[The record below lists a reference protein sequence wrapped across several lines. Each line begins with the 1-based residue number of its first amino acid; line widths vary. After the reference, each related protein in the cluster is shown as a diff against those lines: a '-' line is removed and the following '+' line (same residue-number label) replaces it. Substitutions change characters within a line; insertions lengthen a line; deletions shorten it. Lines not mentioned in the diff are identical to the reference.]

1 MDCTGHKL
9 VERMPSATSDSK
21 HRVANLQR
29 GGIDWISFPFPS
41 LMDKCYQPSAQHPSG
56 AWNSAAAKHKVTPI
70 CNRKSALRLASRAL
84 PPGGG
89 ANMLPEPGA
98 FSITYR
104 LKLPRSRLRG
114 NFVPRRPR
122 TTSAIQFPISHNL
135 MLPVIQAQSRDS
147 ALIRAF
153 DIRFRFGNLWSYGHG
168 SKRYGR

>member
-56 AWNSAAAKHKVTPI
+56 AWNSAAAKQRSHRFVTG
-70 CNRKSALRLASRAL
+70 SRLCGWHPVPCHRA
-84 PPGGG
+84 GG

-104 LKLPRSRLRG
+104 LKLPRTGLL
-114 NFVPRRPR
+114 
-122 TTSAIQFPISHNL
+122 A
-135 MLPVIQAQSRDS
+135 RDDGT
-147 ALIRAF
+147 L
-153 DIRFRFGNLWSYGHG
+153 LWPTHSE
-168 SKRYGR
+168 SSN

>member
-56 AWNSAAAKHKVTPI
+56 AWNSAAAKQRSHRFVTG
-70 CNRKSALRLASRAL
+70 SRLCGWHPVPCHRA
-84 PPGGG
+84 GG

-104 LKLPRSRLRG
+104 LKLPRSRLLAR
-114 NFVPRRPR
+114 VDWSP
-122 TTSAIQFPISHNL
+122 S
-135 MLPVIQAQSRDS
+135 LPS
-147 ALIRAF
+147 
-153 DIRFRFGNLWSYGHG
+153 
-168 SKRYGR
+168 

>member
-1 MDCTGHKL
+1 MIRSAETQFWLQPSHSGVARVRSVRLSSMDCTGHKL

-56 AWNSAAAKHKVTPI
+56 AWNSAAAKQRSHRFVTG
-70 CNRKSALRLASRAL
+70 SRLCGWHPVPCHRA
-84 PPGGG
+84 GG

-104 LKLPRSRLRG
+104 LKLPRRRLERSRG
-114 NFVPRRPR
+114 TADACACRRR
-122 TTSAIQFPISHNL
+122 A
-135 MLPVIQAQSRDS
+135 VWRE
-147 ALIRAF
+147 LI
-153 DIRFRFGNLWSYGHG
+153 
-168 SKRYGR
+168 